1 MKSIRTRTIA
11 LVLAAA
17 LGLAPAAWASEALGH
32 DIQTGTVSLAAGTEL
47 THQIFWSDT
56 YSDLRTERY
65 FTYTPNKNVTPVV
78 AYGDKVTSRET
89 LTTMAQRLEGEGKR
103 LVGGIN
109 GDLYVMSTGEPLG
122 TVITCLLYTSPS
134 PRD

>member
-32 DIQTGTVSLAAGTEL
+32 DIQTGTVSLSAGTEL

-65 FTYTPNKNVTPVV
+65 FTYTPNK
-78 AYGDKVTSRET
+78 
-89 LTTMAQRLEGEGKR
+89 M
-103 LVGGIN
+103 
-109 GDLYVMSTGEPLG
+109 
-122 TVITCLLYTSPS
+122 
-134 PRD
+134 